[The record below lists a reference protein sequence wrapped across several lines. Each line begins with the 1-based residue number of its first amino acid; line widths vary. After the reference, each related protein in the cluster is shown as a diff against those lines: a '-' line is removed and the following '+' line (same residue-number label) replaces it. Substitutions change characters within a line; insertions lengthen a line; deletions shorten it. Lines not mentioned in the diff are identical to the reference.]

1 MTSDEKGLF
10 DAPDLLSLIDRA
22 LAEDLGAGDVTT
34 TWTVPADVRATGR
47 LMAKRPGVIA
57 GLEVVRLVFQRI
69 DPRLQLRVSIQDGDR
84 VEPGQRFA
92 DISGPVG
99 GILTGERTALNF
111 LQHLSGIATLT
122 ARYVSAVAGTPAQ
135 ITDTRKT
142 IPGLRQLEKYA
153 VRMGGGMNHRL
164 GLFDM
169 VLIKDNHI
177 AAAGGITPAVERCR
191 ERMHAQSSMLKI
203 EVETETLTQVEE
215 AARLMVDRIM
225 LDNMS
230 LDAMR
235 AAVALVRRM
244 TAPGRPI
251 ELEASGALTLDRVR
265 AVAETGVDLISIG
278 ALTHS
283 APALDISLEM
293 TG

>member
-1 MTSDEKGLF
+1 MND
-10 DAPDLLSLIDRA
+10 DLLALIDRA
-22 LAEDLGAGDVTT
+22 LAEDIGAGDVTT
-34 TWTVPADVRATGR
+34 VWTVPADVRATGR

-122 ARYVSAVAGTPAQ
+122 ARYVSAVAGTSAQ
-135 ITDTRKT
+135 IADTRKT
-142 IPGLRQLEKYA
+142 IPGLRQVEKYA

-164 GLFDM
+164 GLYDM
-169 VLIKDNHI
+169 ILIKDNHI
-177 AAAGGITPAVERCR
+177 AAAGGITRAVERCR
-191 ERMHAQSSMLKI
+191 QQMHAHGSALKI
-203 EVETETLTQVEE
+203 EVEAETLAQVEE
-215 AARLMVDRIM
+215 AARQMVDRIM

-230 LDAMR
+230 LDDMR

-244 TAPGRPI
+244 TASGRPI
-251 ELEASGALTLDRVR
+251 ELEASGAIVLDRVR